1 MTSFDRPVRRRTI
14 GKYRVRVTGVSP
26 SPTGRRLIV
35 ELRGDEHG
43 DLIAI
48 REERRRQW
56 VELDVPGLYLKGL
69 VAKARREKAA
79 KAKARKAGA

>member
-1 MTSFDRPVRRRTI
+1 MTGFDRPVRRRTV
-14 GKYRVRVTGVSP
+14 GKYRVTVTGAMTSP
-26 SPTGRRLIV
+26 SGKHFIV

-43 DLIAI
+43 DLVAI

-56 VELDVPGLYLKGL
+56 VELDVPGLYVRGL
-69 VAKARREKAA
+69 LAQARREKAA